1 MIRTWESHRLSL
13 PICVVS
19 LNLSTVKL
27 QSLAVLLL
35 FRGIMNK
42 EKKTE
47 ATEILMKK
55 YNQLWRLPKRAEFT
69 AEELHVVKSVFGPL
83 PRAFEA
89 VGLKKISPM
98 YLEKQKRRAERRR
111 NAKMRGFKNA

>member
-13 PICVVS
+13 PVCAVS

-47 ATEILMKK
+47 ATEILINK
-55 YNQLWRLPKRAEFT
+55 YNQLGRLPKRAEFT
-69 AEELHVVKSVFGPL
+69 AEELSSFV
-83 PRAFEA
+83 
-89 VGLKKISPM
+89 LKALKEDAES
-98 YLEKQKRRAERRR
+98 YLKEEVTE
-111 NAKMRGFKNA
+111 NEI